1 MVTAFTIP
9 SDTLIKRLAVELKEK
24 NIITPPN
31 WSAWVKTGHFKE
43 DKPLQEDWFYV
54 RSAAVFRKIYIRG
67 PIGIV
72 ALRKQFGSKKN
83 RGSMPNK
90 ASLASG
96 AVIRNIVQQLEKA
109 GFVQTHA
116 VEGKIITS
124 EGKKFVDGLCKELK
138 ELFPELKEY
147 T

>member
-9 SDTLIKRLAVELKEK
+9 SDSLIKRLANELKEK
-24 NIITPPN
+24 NIITAPK

-43 DKPLQEDWFYV
+43 DKPLQEDWYFV

-83 RGSMPNK
+83 RGSVPNK
-90 ASLASG
+90 ASLGSG

-109 GFVQTHA
+109 GFVQPHA
-116 VEGKIITS
+116 VEGRVITIQ
-124 EGKKFVDGLCKELK
+124 GKKFIDSLCKELK
-138 ELFPELKEY
+138 ENYPELKAY